1 MTDMLQ
7 RLLDKEQ
14 IRDVMLRYARGVD
27 RRDWELVRSAFY
39 ADCVDEH
46 ADFKGKRDEFIAWV
60 RQRHDVDDFRKSAHL
75 LANCLIE
82 FADDGVAAV
91 ETYFVA
97 RLELG
102 AAASEHRAMLDQGRS
117 SGGGRMRVQVQ
128 GRYVDRFE
136 KRDGEWRIARRRT
149 VFDTLQSQTLE
160 EGEGELNPSWLL
172 GTRDRSDPLNAARA
186 EAGLQADPGRN
197 DALR

>member
-27 RRDWELVRSAFY
+27 RRDWELVRSAFFV
-39 ADCVDEH
+39 DGVDEH
-46 ADFKGKRDEFIAWV
+46 ADFQGTRDAFITWV
-60 RQRHDVDDFRKSAHL
+60 RQRHDVDDFRKSTHL

-82 FADDGVAAV
+82 FADAGVAVV

-102 AAASEHRAMLDQGRS
+102 AAASEHRAMLDRNRS
-117 SGGGRMRVQVQ
+117 SSGARMRVRVQ

-136 KRDGEWRIARRRT
+136 KREGQWRIARRRT
-149 VFDTLQSQTLE
+149 VFDTVQSQTQE

-172 GTRDRSDPLNAARA
+172 GTRDRADPLNAARA
-186 EAGLQADPGRN
+186 EAGLPAGPGEP
-197 DALR
+197 